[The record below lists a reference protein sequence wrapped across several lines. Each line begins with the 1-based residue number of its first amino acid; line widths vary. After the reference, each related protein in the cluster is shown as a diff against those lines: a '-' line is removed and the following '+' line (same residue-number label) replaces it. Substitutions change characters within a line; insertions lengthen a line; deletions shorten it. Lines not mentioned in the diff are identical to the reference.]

1 MLESKKDKIIMVVD
15 NHMVSDSRVE
25 KEISSLINFFSFEV
39 IVLAIQI
46 EKLPQIEIKN
56 GYEIHRI
63 LNPILKN
70 PLRKGYNK
78 CLHLT
83 VSKILKYDFNILHCH
98 DYHMLFIGCEIK
110 KIRHSIKLIYDSHE
124 YLKGWPLYLNNK
136 GLINKIKGYFVWKHE
151 LKLEKKAIKYTDQ
164 ILTVSKSISRALKT
178 NNNLKHTPIVLR
190 NFPEKIDLKKNKTI
204 HRIKKIDENKKI
216 IVHSGSIYFTD
227 SQLFNLIKILD
238 EFNEIVL
245 IFIGNRDRFYE
256 IKKIYNLKNN
266 IFFINYPNDYKSLF
280 KLLSAA
286 DIGLM
291 HVRNKWNAHKM
302 GSANRYIQY
311 SHAGLAIIS
320 SPQKSAQE
328 INSNYNHTYFY
339 EENDFKQFKSAL
351 ESTLKNISTLQKNAE
366 NTRDQLNW
374 KNESK
379 ILINLYNNLILNK
392 NE

>member
-1 MLESKKDKIIMVVD
+1 MVVD

-25 KEISSLINFFSFEV
+25 KEISSLFYYFSLKI
-39 IVLAIQI
+39 IVLAIES
-46 EKLPQIEIKN
+46 EKLAEKEIKN

-70 PLRKGYNK
+70 PLRKGYKK
-78 CLHLT
+78 CLYLT

-124 YLKGWPLYLNNK
+124 YLKGWPLYLTNK
-136 GLINKIKGYFVWKHE
+136 GLVNKIKGYFVWKHE
-151 LKLEKKAIKYTDQ
+151 LKLEKNAIKYTDQ

-178 NNNLKHTPIVLR
+178 NNKLKNTPIVLR
-190 NFPEKIDLKKNKTI
+190 NFPEKIELKKTKTI
-204 HRIKKIDENKKI
+204 HRILKIDKNKKI

-227 SQLFNLIKILD
+227 NQLFNLIKILD
-238 EFNEIVL
+238 KFNEVVL

-256 IKKIYNLKNN
+256 IKNIYNQKNN

-286 DIGLM
+286 DVGLM
-291 HVRNKWNAHKM
+291 HIRNKWNAHKM

-328 INSNYNHTYFY
+328 ININYNHTYFY
-339 EENDFKQFKSAL
+339 EENNFNQFKVAL
-351 ESTLKNISTLQKNAE
+351 ESTLN
-366 NTRDQLNW
+366 
-374 KNESK
+374 
-379 ILINLYNNLILNK
+379 
-392 NE
+392 